1 MKCINKLLTCA
12 VISLAATSV
21 KAQTIQMSQKGDT
34 TILNITNPTKYL
46 LLPIEESKDEAKV
59 LLDTSSPADT
69 WMDIRLAQDK
79 IDYYVPFELAQEL
92 L

>member
-59 LLDTSSPADT
+59 LSIHQVLPILG
-69 WMDIRLAQDK
+69 WI
-79 IDYYVPFELAQEL
+79 YV
-92 L
+92 

>member
-1 MKCINKLLTCA
+1 MKCVNKLLTCA

-46 LLPIEESKDEAKV
+46 LLPI
-59 LLDTSSPADT
+59 
-69 WMDIRLAQDK
+69 
-79 IDYYVPFELAQEL
+79 
-92 L
+92 